1 MKSALNKMENENEEE
16 ISVSP
21 LKKINSIPLED
32 SESFSKN
39 FKVKK
44 SLTFEPNK
52 RANILLV

>member
-1 MKSALNKMENENEEE
+1 MENENEEE